1 MTIVIKNA
9 LIVDAYTNNDSKK
22 DILIEDGVIKQI
34 EKNIDTSNLQVVDAE
49 NYIVMPGLIDM
60 HCHICEPGFEEKEDI
75 ETASKSAAKGGFT
88 TITCEPDTNPVAD
101 NKTVLEYIISR
112 SKIESC
118 INIYPYGSMTKG
130 CKGEAMSEI
139 GDMRFAGAIAVSDG
153 GRSINNSILLRNI
166 FKYSKMFNIPII
178 THCEDFLAV
187 DAIINEGIM
196 STILGVKGNPREAE
210 DIAVAR
216 DIILSENIKC
226 KLHISSISTKGA
238 VQLVR
243 EAKKRGVNITAE
255 TSPHYFTLTE
265 EATKGYNTFAKVKPP
280 LRTREDV
287 QAIIEGLKDGTID
300 VIASGHM
307 PTTIESKQTEFDTA
321 EFGISSFETTFSVS
335 YTALVEKGILSLPQ
349 LIQKMSYNPS
359 RILQLNNKGKIEVGA
374 DADIIIA
381 DTKINYEINSALF
394 MSKAK
399 FTPFQGQ
406 TVKGKIIY
414 TIAKGKLANIRR

>member
-34 EKNIDTSNLQVVDAE
+34 EKNIDISNLQVVDAE

>member
-1 MTIVIKNA
+1 MKMLIKNA
-9 LIVDAYTNNDSKK
+9 LIVDSYNDNNTKR
-22 DILIEDGVIKQI
+22 DIFIENGVIKQI
-34 EKNIDTSNLQVVDAE
+34 EKKIDTSDLQVIDAE
-49 NYIVMPGLIDM
+49 NHLVMPGLIDM
-60 HCHICEPGFEEKEDI
+60 HCHICAPGFEEKEDI
-75 ETASKSAAKGGFT
+75 KTASMSAANGGFT

-118 INIYPYGSMTKG
+118 INIYPYGSITNG
-130 CKGEAMSEI
+130 CKGESISEI
-139 GDMRFAGAIAVSDG
+139 GDMRFAGAIAFSDG
-153 GRSINNSILLRNI
+153 GHPINNSILLRNI
-166 FKYSKMFNIPII
+166 FKYSKMFDIPII
-178 THCEDFLAV
+178 THCEDSLAV
-187 DAIINEGIM
+187 DAVINEGIM
-196 STILGVKGNPREAE
+196 STILGVRGNPREAE

-238 VQLVR
+238 VQLIR
-243 EAKKRGVNITAE
+243 EAKERGVNITAE

-280 LRTREDV
+280 LRTKEDI

-307 PTTIESKQTEFDTA
+307 PTTIEAKQSEFDTA
-321 EFGISSFETTFSVS
+321 EFGISSFETAFSIS
-335 YTALVEKGILSLPQ
+335 YTALVENGILSLSQ

-359 RILQLNNKGKIEVGA
+359 KILQLNNKGKIEVGA
-374 DADIIIA
+374 DADIIIV
-381 DTKINYEINSALF
+381 DTKANYKIESASF

-414 TIAKGKLANIRR
+414 TIVKGKLANIWR